1 MRLKSSKIKE
11 IFLIRVLP
19 LKSGDFYDFQNNS
32 WQICTHVDFLH
43 FCFLLL
49 AGFTGCDWS
58 GGTDGETWECCS
70 SSHPCGIFEGDCDA
84 DNDCAGNLVCGSN
97 NCYSSFPWHADC
109 CIQP

>member
-11 IFLIRVLP
+11 IFAIRALP
-19 LKSGDFYDFQNNS
+19 LKSGYFYDFQNNS
-32 WQICTHVDFLH
+32 WQICTHVDFLY

-58 GGTDGETWECCS
+58 WETWGCCS
-70 SSHPCGIFEGDCDA
+70 FYHPCGIFEGDCDG
-84 DNDCAGNLVCGSN
+84 DNECAGNLVCGTN
-97 NCYSSFPWHADC
+97 NCFSSFSSTADC